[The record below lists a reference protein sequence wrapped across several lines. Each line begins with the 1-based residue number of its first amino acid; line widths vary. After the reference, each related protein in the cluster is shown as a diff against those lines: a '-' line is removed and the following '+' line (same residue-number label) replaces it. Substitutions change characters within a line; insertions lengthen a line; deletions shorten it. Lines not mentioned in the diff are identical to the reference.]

1 MNHPKHD
8 CDCDL
13 NDRLIR
19 IEETISEARGTVKA
33 GMVFV
38 GALNV
43 LVLPALVWLF
53 SSTLQTREINV
64 SQSVKI
70 EKLENEL
77 QERNR
82 RSEAPRE
89 EIPQENKALAPRA
102 KVIPIYPDHEKLSYK
117 E

>member
-13 NDRLIR
+13 NDRLGR

-33 GMVFV
+33 GMFFV

-43 LVLPALVWLF
+43 LVLPSLVWLF
-53 SSTLQTREINV
+53 SSTVNTREINV
-64 SQSVKI
+64 SQGVKI

-77 QERNR
+77 QEHNR
-82 RSEAPRE
+82 RSEAPQE
-89 EIPQENKALAPRA
+89 QIPTENKALVPRA
-102 KVIPIYPDHEKLSYK
+102 KTVPVYPDHEKLSYR

>member
-1 MNHPKHD
+1 
-8 CDCDL
+8 
-13 NDRLIR
+13 
-19 IEETISEARGTVKA
+19 
-33 GMVFV
+33 MVFV

-53 SSTLQTREINV
+53 SSTLQTREVNV

-82 RSEAPRE
+82 RSEAPKE
-89 EIPQENKALAPRA
+89 EIPTVSDALAPRA
-102 KVIPIYPDHEKLSYK
+102 KTNAVWNKHEKLSYR

>member
-1 MNHPKHD
+1 MNHPKND

-13 NDRLIR
+13 NDRLTR
-19 IEETISEARGTVKA
+19 IEETLAEARGTVKA

-53 SSTLQTREINV
+53 SSTLDTREINIA
-64 SQSVKI
+64 QGVKI
-70 EKLENEL
+70 EKLESGL
-77 QERNR
+77 QERDR
-82 RSEAPRE
+82 RSEV
-89 EIPQENKALAPRA
+89 PQEQIPAEDKALAPRA
-102 KVIPIYPDHEKLSYK
+102 KMTPVYHKHEKVSYR

>member
-1 MNHPKHD
+1 MNHPRPS

-13 NDRLIR
+13 NDRLGR
-19 IEETISEARGTVKA
+19 IEETVLEARGTVKA

-53 SSTLQTREINV
+53 SSTLQTREVNV
-64 SQSVKI
+64 SQGVKI

-77 QERNR
+77 QERDR
-82 RSEAPRE
+82 RSKAPQE
-89 EIPQENKALAPRA
+89 EIPTVNNALAPRA
-102 KVIPIYPDHEKLSYK
+102 KTSAAYSRHEKVSYR
-117 E
+117 